1 MLDVLV
7 AGVAY
12 AVDLILSFMTDGYW
26 KTAGSGLAYFY
37 WARDSGAVKR
47 QVLRAH

>member
-7 AGVAY
+7 ATVAY
-12 AVDLILSFMTDGYW
+12 GVDLMMSFMTDGYW

-37 WARDSGAVKR
+37 WARDPGIIKR
-47 QVLRAH
+47 RALQAH